1 LLSRRIKMKT
11 GRQVLVFLLALLLAG
26 TAWAGGRRDSGSRG
40 GAVID
45 RSNFNTLGTYP
56 LVKQK
61 ETITV
66 MTYDDTNT
74 GIESNYLTSYYENK
88 TNVHVNWVMA
98 PSLQFKERVNLAL
111 AGNEPIDLVIG
122 GNNGNAAFTGAEL
135 LRMQEQKL
143 IVPIQDLIDSDTI
156 WFKKNLDGQ
165 EGWREAITMS
175 NGDILLIPSLNDCYH
190 CMFYARMF
198 VNKEFLK
205 NLNLAYPTTIDEFRN
220 MLLAFKNQDAN
231 GNGDANDEIPMQG
244 AYDYFGSRVDT
255 FLMSAFVYDDG
266 ENRLYLDNGKVVA
279 AFTRNE
285 FQDGLRYLNGLYAEG
300 LIARDSFVV
309 SRSDRAKQNSS
320 KYESIIGA
328 IPGNLGSTVGTRETG
343 EQARWID
350 YEPIPPLKGPKGL
363 QIIRR
368 DNYNKFQISQSP
380 GFIPVSSKNP
390 ALIMRWLDWFMTE
403 EGTAMIYFGP
413 KNISWV
419 DADPGAVGPNG
430 EPAAIKPV
438 RIDSSSPYYNN
449 ATWGLKFPKHA
460 TYEFRNLEQ
469 VPPMY
474 SPDGSGRQLWEIA
487 KCMENLAPY
496 GLPFDM
502 EIPPLYYS
510 SEDALEMASLA
521 SAINIYVEESIAKF
535 IVGDLNPESGW
546 QAFQS
551 NLKNLGIDRYLE
563 IIQNTYQ
570 ASSFAKKK

>member
-1 LLSRRIKMKT
+1 MKT
-11 GRQVLVFLLALLLAG
+11 GRQALVFLLALLLAA
-26 TAWAGGRRDSGSRG
+26 TAGAGGRKDTGPRG

-66 MTYDDTNT
+66 MTYDDTNVN
-74 GIESNYLTSYYENK
+74 IESNYLTSYYENK

-98 PSLQFKERVNLAL
+98 PSIQFKERVNLAL

-122 GNNGNAAFTGAEL
+122 GNNGNAAFTGAEIL
-135 LRMQEQKL
+135 KMQEQKL
-143 IVPIQDLIDSDTI
+143 IVPIQELINSDTI
-156 WFKKNLDGQ
+156 WFKKNLDEQ

-205 NLNLAYPTTIDEFRN
+205 NVNLAYPATIDEFRN
-220 MLLAFKNQDAN
+220 MLRAFKNQDAN
-231 GNGDANDEIPMQG
+231 GNGDTNDEIPLQG
-244 AYDYFGSRVDT
+244 AYDHFGSRVDT

-266 ENRLYLDNGKVVA
+266 ENRLYLDKGQVVA

-285 FQDGLRYLNGLYAEG
+285 FRDGLRYLNNLYAEG

-328 IPGNLGSTVGTRETG
+328 IPGNLGNTVGTRETG
-343 EQARWID
+343 EPARWID
-350 YEPIPPLKGPKGL
+350 YEPISPLKGPKGL

-368 DNYNKFQISQSP
+368 DNYSKFQISQSP

-403 EGTAMIYFGP
+403 EGTVMLYFGP
-413 KNISWV
+413 KDISWT

-430 EPAAIKPV
+430 KPATIKPL

-474 SPDGSGRQLWEIA
+474 TPDGSGRQLWEIA

-502 EIPPLYYS
+502 EIPPLYYP
-510 SEDALEMASLA
+510 SEDALEMASLV
-521 SAINIYVEESIAKF
+521 SAINTYVEESIAKF
-535 IVGDLNPESGW
+535 VVGDLNLESGW
-546 QAFQS
+546 QTFQN

-563 IIQNTYQ
+563 IVRNTYQ
-570 ASSFAKKK
+570 ASSFAKKNSNL